1 MIQYEGPNP
10 EMKKY
15 LIILMSI
22 LVSIQST
29 AQVTSP
35 FMKDQSLGS
44 RAGFEYYVG
53 KDLGSPLITVNLL
66 SGVREPGVY
75 HIPIHTDLAELV
87 SYAGGATEN
96 ADLTEIRVRRNQGKQ
111 VQLLEYNLNKE
122 FDSKIDLMI
131 MQDRDVIHIPY
142 KSSLDSTIK
151 WTTLVATVV
160 SVLASVVLISE
171 YKKSN

>member
-1 MIQYEGPNP
+1 
-10 EMKKY
+10 MKKY
-15 LIILMSI
+15 LLTLMCVAISI
-22 LVSIQST
+22 EST

-35 FMKDQSLGS
+35 FMKDQNLGS
-44 RAGFEYYVG
+44 RPGFEYYVG

-96 ADLTEIRVRRNQGKQ
+96 ANLSEIRVRRNQGKQ
-111 VQLLEYNLNKE
+111 VELLEYDLNKE
-122 FDSKIDLMI
+122 FDVKIDIMI
-131 MQDRDVIHIPY
+131 MQDKDVVSIPY
-142 KSSLDSTIK
+142 KSSLDATIK

-160 SVLASVVLISE
+160 SVLASFVLISE
-171 YKKSN
+171 YKRSN